1 MEAFERVQAA
11 RSKGRP
17 TGTDFINHIF
27 DDFIE
32 MHGDRRFGDDKAI
45 VAGIARLNGMPVTV
59 IALER
64 GHDTKEKLYRNFGS
78 AHPEGYRKALRQM
91 KLAEKFQRPVVCFV
105 DTAGAFCGIAAEER
119 GQGEAIAENLSE
131 MMTLKTPII
140 SVFIG
145 EGGSGG
151 AIGLAVA
158 DEVWML
164 ENALYSVISP
174 EGCASILWKD
184 SSKVKEAASCLRM
197 TAEDLLQ
204 LGVIE
209 RVIPEGHNQFEE
221 VYQGLKTDLY
231 EKLSQNAK
239 LPIQQLLENRY
250 NRFRRMGAGN
260 G

>member
-91 KLAEKFQRPVVCFV
+91 KFHRPVVCFV

-231 EKLSQNAK
+231 KKLSQNAK

>member
-1 MEAFERVQAA
+1 
-11 RSKGRP
+11 
-17 TGTDFINHIF
+17 
-27 DDFIE
+27 
-32 MHGDRRFGDDKAI
+32 
-45 VAGIARLNGMPVTV
+45 
-59 IALER
+59 
-64 GHDTKEKLYRNFGS
+64 
-78 AHPEGYRKALRQM
+78 
-91 KLAEKFQRPVVCFV
+91 
-105 DTAGAFCGIAAEER
+105 
-119 GQGEAIAENLSE
+119 
-131 MMTLKTPII
+131 
-140 SVFIG
+140 
-145 EGGSGG
+145 
-151 AIGLAVA
+151 
-158 DEVWML
+158 ML

-197 TAEDLLQ
+197 MAEDLLQ